1 MRFAPQPL
9 FRSWPSWGREYLGR
23 VQALGGLRIAAPV
36 AARLAAGIT
45 AFITSIFAAF
55 LSPVRQGGQAA
66 HRAAWAGCSAAAVLL
81 AVLPVGLAAASP
93 AGEVHVVGPDGIPAS
108 LEEALARA
116 GDGAVIELL
125 PGDYA
130 PTPRVFENRRLTL
143 RGLGETRP
151 RFDGDGRVEVH
162 NALWTVRGGEL
173 TVENI
178 DIRGMRSRDG
188 SGAALRLEAG
198 RLVVRQ
204 AWLYDNEHGILAVNE
219 PTAELVIE
227 DSAFGMAPRVRGGL
241 HHLLTVGR
249 IASLSVTGSRFQQ
262 GFEGH
267 LIRSRAQ
274 RTEIA
279 YNMIHD
285 GPRGGVS
292 YEIELPVG
300 GDVTIIGN
308 VIGQGRDTQ
317 NFVMVAY
324 GSEGTA
330 WERNVLRLS
339 HNTFLNYRRLPGW
352 MLRVWSDR
360 LPADTEIVAV
370 NNLLVGGGVFS
381 LGNKGVFEG
390 NRHARFSQLTDAGTY
405 AFEPA
410 MGSSVRG
417 KGVDPRRLSD
427 DALMPRAQF
436 RWPVGIEAIEPP
448 AMWTPGAFQR

>member
-1 MRFAPQPL
+1 VLP
-9 FRSWPSWGREYLGR
+9 
-23 VQALGGLRIAAPV
+23 AL
-36 AARLAAGIT
+36 
-45 AFITSIFAAF
+45 
-55 LSPVRQGGQAA
+55 
-66 HRAAWAGCSAAAVLL
+66 LL
-81 AVLPVGLAAASP
+81 ALLLAAAPP
-93 AGEVHVVGPDGIPAS
+93 AALAASGPGDGVHVVGPDGVPAT
-108 LEEALARA
+108 LDDALARA
-116 GDGAVIELL
+116 VDGDVIELL

-130 PTPRVFENRRLTL
+130 PTPRVFEGRRLTL

-151 RFDGDGRVEVH
+151 RFNGDGQVEAH
-162 NALWTVRGGEL
+162 NAMWTLRGGEL

-178 DIRGMRSRDG
+178 EFRGMRSRDG

-198 RLVVRQ
+198 RLIVRQ
-204 AWLYDNEHGILAVNE
+204 TWLYDNEHGIVAVNE

-249 IASLSVTGSRFQQ
+249 IASLTVTGSRFQQ

-267 LIRSRAQ
+267 LIRSRAK

-308 VIGQGRDTQ
+308 VIGQGADTQ

-352 MLRVWSDR
+352 MLRVWNDR
-360 LPADTEIVAV
+360 LPAGTEIVAV
-370 NNLLVGGGVFS
+370 NNLLVGWGVFS

-390 NRHARFSQLTDAGTY
+390 NRHARFSQLADAETY

-417 KGVDPRRLSD
+417 KGVDPGSVAGHDLR
-427 DALMPRAQF
+427 PRGQF
-436 RWPVGIEAIEPP
+436 RWPAGVEPLEPP